1 MLLRNQVRDPFYPEC
16 PVRNVLARISSKWPI
31 LLLLTLEG
39 SDKPLRFKD
48 LRQSITDI
56 SDKML
61 TQTLHDLEADG
72 LIVRIAHNEVPPRV
86 EYTLSDRAKTLMPH
100 LNALV
105 DWAIVHIN
113 DIIET
118 REAYYNVSN

>member
-16 PVRNVLARISSKWPI
+16 PVRNVLARIGGKWPI

-48 LRQSITDI
+48 LRQSFTDI

>member
-16 PVRNVLARISSKWPI
+16 PVRNVLARIGSKWPI

>member
-16 PVRNVLARISSKWPI
+16 PVRNVLARIGGKWTI

>member
-16 PVRNVLARISSKWPI
+16 PVRNVLARIGGKWTI

-48 LRQSITDI
+48 LRQYITDI

>member
-16 PVRNVLARISSKWPI
+16 PVRNVLARIGGKWPI

>member
-1 MLLRNQVRDPFYPEC
+1 MLS
-16 PVRNVLARISSKWPI
+16 RIGGKWQSLI
-31 LLLLTLEG
+31 LLTLE
-39 SDKPLRFKD
+39 SSNKPLRFKE

-61 TQTLHDLEADG
+61 TATLHDLETDG
-72 LIVRIAHNEVPPRV
+72 LIVRTAHSEVPPRV
-86 EYTLSDRAKTLMPH
+86 EYTLSDRAQTLMPH

-105 DWAIVHIN
+105 DWAIVNIN

-118 REAYYNVSN
+118 RKAFYGVE